1 VKVFSYAN
9 KDIPPTV
16 LKLKLAA
23 LEQESKNG
31 SLQEVL
37 NAYKERNRAAATP
50 CPGNV
55 CKELVALN
63 NQIYPY

>member
-1 VKVFSYAN
+1 
-9 KDIPPTV
+9 V